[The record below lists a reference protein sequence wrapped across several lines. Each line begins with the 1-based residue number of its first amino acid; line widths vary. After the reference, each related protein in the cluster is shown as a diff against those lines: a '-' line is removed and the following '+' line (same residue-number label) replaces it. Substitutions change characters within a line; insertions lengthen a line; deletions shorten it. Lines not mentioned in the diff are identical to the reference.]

1 MLSKI
6 IRNEAVIKDTFA
18 FVNQLRSL
26 PKSASKYKMVS
37 FDISSLYTN
46 IPLNETIEIIL
57 KYLYDENTPRPS
69 MDRKDFKKLLE
80 FATKNSHF
88 LFDVYE
94 PREIKPPKP
103 ETDIVVLRV
112 LYYGNPSHIYGKRVT
127 TAVAAQYPLKQVRVV
142 YDVTARIGHNFTT
155 KDKIPTELRSGVVY
169 EATCPVCNEKYIGET
184 CRHLKTR
191 INEHLSYQ
199 KRVIPSLT
207 QPRGTATNTT
217 VKPQK
222 LIVNSTFHMITR
234 SQSRMSQQ
242 LLNQRKLLPKLS
254 TILTREKQTANV
266 SNHTKVQKKVVKTK
280 SKPKN
285 ITTIHKKL
293 TEYDIDDILSNTTA
307 VYKKNVNII
316 PKSTISKHSAA
327 TGHRF
332 NNEDFGI
339 LLADYH
345 RYRLIIKESLLIIKR
360 NPKLNVNERS
370 MPLYIYPD
378 GLSKVQKKETNQ
390 HSTTKQTTQGMYI
403 ITNSDIS
410 KISFSLVLH
419 QQPPVCNLTT
429 TTTTNPIQNK
439 STLLNPFTRQQHT
452 TTQCPNLLPQ
462 IPPNHQTK
470 HSTTTSTQNRQ
481 IQTPKNQ
488 AEDDRIKD
496 RKFQK
501 LRIESIEKA
510 NHKATSIFMISISF

>member
-217 VKPQK
+217 VQPQK
-222 LIVNSTFHMITR
+222 
-234 SQSRMSQQ
+234 
-242 LLNQRKLLPKLS
+242 
-254 TILTREKQTANV
+254 
-266 SNHTKVQKKVVKTK
+266 
-280 SKPKN
+280 
-285 ITTIHKKL
+285 
-293 TEYDIDDILSNTTA
+293 
-307 VYKKNVNII
+307 
-316 PKSTISKHSAA
+316 
-327 TGHRF
+327 
-332 NNEDFGI
+332 
-339 LLADYH
+339 
-345 RYRLIIKESLLIIKR
+345 
-360 NPKLNVNERS
+360 
-370 MPLYIYPD
+370 
-378 GLSKVQKKETNQ
+378 
-390 HSTTKQTTQGMYI
+390 
-403 ITNSDIS
+403 
-410 KISFSLVLH
+410 
-419 QQPPVCNLTT
+419 
-429 TTTTNPIQNK
+429 
-439 STLLNPFTRQQHT
+439 
-452 TTQCPNLLPQ
+452 
-462 IPPNHQTK
+462 
-470 HSTTTSTQNRQ
+470 
-481 IQTPKNQ
+481 
-488 AEDDRIKD
+488 
-496 RKFQK
+496 
-501 LRIESIEKA
+501 
-510 NHKATSIFMISISF
+510 